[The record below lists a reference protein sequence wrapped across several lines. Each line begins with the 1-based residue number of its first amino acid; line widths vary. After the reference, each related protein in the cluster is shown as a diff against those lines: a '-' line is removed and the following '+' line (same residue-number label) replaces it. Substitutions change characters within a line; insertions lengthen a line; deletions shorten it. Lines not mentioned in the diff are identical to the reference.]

1 MVTKIK
7 VCLLGFVA
15 LIFSIYGYKTCEKAI
30 FNFNQTDQC
39 FKNVT
44 YELSPLFD
52 AHSIMIVDSQVK
64 AAHGLITFEEYCK
77 NIKEAKET
85 IKKHLKNYENKIN
98 SQEERLLL
106 DKLKIRCEDTF
117 KYLDKIEKICKEK
130 DALQLKILIENGE
143 LYTVVDKATETIN
156 EILEKEM
163 VISSVYTSESVKSL
177 KQFEKFISIFM
188 GLSIVMC
195 VAVFIPMAKAK
206 KTRKRVK

>member
-1 MVTKIK
+1 
-7 VCLLGFVA
+7 
-15 LIFSIYGYKTCEKAI
+15 
-30 FNFNQTDQC
+30 
-39 FKNVT
+39 
-44 YELSPLFD
+44 
-52 AHSIMIVDSQVK
+52 
-64 AAHGLITFEEYCK
+64 
-77 NIKEAKET
+77 
-85 IKKHLKNYENKIN
+85 
-98 SQEERLLL
+98 L

-130 DALQLKILIENGE
+130 DASQLKILIENGE
-143 LYTVVDKATETIN
+143 LYTVVDKATDTIN

-177 KQFEKFISIFM
+177 KQFEKFVSIFM